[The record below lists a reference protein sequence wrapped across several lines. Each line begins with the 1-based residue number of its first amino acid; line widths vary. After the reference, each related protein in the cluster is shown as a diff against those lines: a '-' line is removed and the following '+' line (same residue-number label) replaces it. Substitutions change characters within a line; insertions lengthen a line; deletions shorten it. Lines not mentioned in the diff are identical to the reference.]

1 MRREKKKRWFGFWY
15 CKIIIVVIDCLEPPH
30 LQNPFEAPAVQP
42 TVLDFCVRVCLCVF
56 TKGVWMFKILN
67 AELAN
72 LVHTWFENLIFST
85 FDYFVLSKY
94 LSVANVR
101 DGTAQSAGH
110 WACCCPKA
118 KHQRMNNAS
127 VINEKH
133 ENTKVRFR
141 LLQLC
146 GLRAPNLLNGIVSLK
161 KNTVMKKKK
170 EKTRFC
176 IWSQF
181 FFCIHIRLEPFTI
194 WIPLLFIGVACL
206 KLNKI
211 NLGFPSYDG

>member
-1 MRREKKKRWFGFWY
+1 MQCSAVQFSLSAKQRVRLLFCNQILTSCAEKKKRWFGFWY
-15 CKIIIVVIDCLEPPH
+15 CKIIIGVIDCLEPPH

-85 FDYFVLSKY
+85 FDYFVLCKY

-146 GLRAPNLLNGIVSLK
+146 GLGAPNLLNGIVSLK
-161 KNTVMKKKK
+161 KKHYHEKKKK
-170 EKTRFC
+170 KPDFAFGV
-176 IWSQF
+176 SF
-181 FFCIHIRLEPFTI
+181 SSV
-194 WIPLLFIGVACL
+194 FI
-206 KLNKI
+206 
-211 NLGFPSYDG
+211 FD